1 MRSGIIHA
9 ARPRWWTLP
18 VWALILIGLPALLAW
33 VSGWRIG
40 PLPAEGVAVR
50 RAASP
55 PVERETPPP
64 PVEPMKVLELAP
76 ETAREINAAVPFS
89 TAPNPAARPFR
100 FNGDPA
106 ARARAVDCLAAAQLY
121 EAGDD
126 PTGQKAVAQVV
137 INRLR
142 HPAFP
147 KTICGVVFQGAERAT
162 GCQFTFTCDGSLA
175 RRPLADGWRRAQ
187 GVASLALGGYVFSP
201 AGWATHYHADYVVP
215 NWAYTLAKVTQL
227 GTHIFYRWPGRRGS
241 PVAFTQKY
249 AGLEPEMSQ
258 ILASI
263 ATLPAQA
270 QQPAAHIPVAE
281 RPIIANS
288 PNQATAG
295 APIAPVSPERWILEG
310 PSRTSSPAATPDK
323 APLSAEPKP
332 TKVARASP

>member
-1 MRSGIIHA
+1 MLRGFLLLLACLIAGVVFA
-9 ARPRWWTLP
+9 AYRVAVPAESRPVAEASAAVP
-18 VWALILIGLPALLAW
+18 IASAQPAPIEALTVSDPALLKPVA
-33 VSGWRIG
+33 
-40 PLPAEGVAVR
+40 AEEAVALNRKIAFVDG
-50 RAASP
+50 
-55 PVERETPPP
+55 
-64 PVEPMKVLELAP
+64 
-76 ETAREINAAVPFS
+76 
-89 TAPNPAARPFR
+89 PNPAASPLVVPL
-100 FNGDPA
+100 GDG
-106 ARARAVDCLAAAQLY
+106 RNWLRSLECLTTAIYY
-121 EAGDD
+121 EAGNETVD
-126 PTGQKAVAQVV
+126 GQRAVAQV
-137 INRLR
+137 ILNRVR
-142 HPAFP
+142 DPAYP
-147 KTICGVVFQGAERAT
+147 NSVCEVVYEGSERRT